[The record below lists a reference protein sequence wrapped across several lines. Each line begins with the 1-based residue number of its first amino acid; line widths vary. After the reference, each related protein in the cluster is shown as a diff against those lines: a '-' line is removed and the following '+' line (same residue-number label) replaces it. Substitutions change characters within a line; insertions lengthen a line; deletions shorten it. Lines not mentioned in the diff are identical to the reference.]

1 MVDSAVRLLSY
12 AFFAIALLF
21 AAVAWPRS
29 TTCSS
34 SAWPP
39 RR

>member
-12 AFFAIALLF
+12 AFFAIALVF
-21 AAVAWPRS
+21 AAVAWALDDVF
-29 TTCSS
+29 S
-34 SAWPP
+34 SASPP